1 MTEQVLSSCSF
12 PPISCLQRMDRDRL
26 RGLHRDY
33 ENGPCTAPWRSS
45 TVSGEV
51 YTVIQ
56 PLLKSLCVPIAFSKA
71 LGGVSDMMKLL
82 LPMLTIVIKCLPSR
96 DMIRLGSRATS
107 DAKYGLTSF
116 LNNAFD
122 RVTTGYQAMRTS
134 ARPPSSRHHPSRCLP
149 HHPHHLRHAC

>member
-1 MTEQVLSSCSF
+1 MTEQVLSSCYSPQF
-12 PPISCLQRMDRDRL
+12 HGYSGWTEIGFAAFIVITRMDPAQRL
-26 RGLHRDY
+26 GGR
-33 ENGPCTAPWRSS
+33 S

-51 YTVIQ
+51 YTVVQ